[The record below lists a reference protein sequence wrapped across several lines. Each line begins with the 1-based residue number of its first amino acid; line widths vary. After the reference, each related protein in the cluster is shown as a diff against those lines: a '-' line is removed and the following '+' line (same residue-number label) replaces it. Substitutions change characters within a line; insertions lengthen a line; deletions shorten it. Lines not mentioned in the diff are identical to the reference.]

1 MATFPSLTPNA
12 RTLGLGDYP
21 QLLHTS
27 SSGVSVRFLQG
38 TKRVQQTLSL
48 EYRAL
53 PEASINSIYDH
64 YAAQEGTLIPF
75 ALPSEVWAGYS
86 SVPISAV
93 DYQWRYADAFSVEP
107 IGQNR
112 FNVTIELVSE
122 LI

>member
-1 MATFPSLTPNA
+1 MATFPSLTPNG

-21 QLLHTS
+21 QVSHTS

-38 TKRVQQTLSL
+38 VKRVQQTLSL
-48 EYRAL
+48 QYRAL
-53 PEASINSIYDH
+53 TETNVNLIYDH
-64 YAAQEGTLIPF
+64 YTAQEGTLIPF

-86 SVPISAV
+86 SVPVSAV

-122 LI
+122 LT